1 MWGGFDL
8 SSSDLT
14 SYALAGLGIYLVG
27 LSKAGFGGG
36 LGILTTPLAVIAFAR
51 MEKTPVFAIGVVL
64 PLLCVADLFSIYYY
78 RGKARRENLKFLLS
92 GVVLGTVIG
101 LMLIDKFSPRQ
112 MNVAIGIICIAFV
125 CFQLVKEKIFAAEGT
140 FAPNHAI
147 GFPCGVGAGVT
158 STFANGAGPLVAMFL
173 IPQKLP
179 KEVYVAT
186 TALVFAW
193 INWIKVMF
201 FVPARI
207 ITWETVQASA
217 ALLVFVPLGVWTG
230 LWLNKIIPERL
241 FVKFVYAFTFLTGVQ
256 LLWK

>member
-1 MWGGFDL
+1 MFNSFDPA
-8 SSSDLT
+8 SF
-14 SYALAGLGIYLVG
+14 AIAGLGIYLVG

-36 LGILTTPLAVIAFAR
+36 LGILTTPLAVIAFNR
-51 MEKTPVFAIGVVL
+51 LHKEPVFAIGVVL
-64 PLLCVADLFSIYYY
+64 PLLCAADLFSIYYY
-78 RGKARRENLKFLLS
+78 RGKARRQNLKFLLP
-92 GVVLGTVIG
+92 GVVVGTIIG
-101 LMLIDKFSPRQ
+101 LFLIDKFSSRQ

-125 CFQLVKEKIFAAEGT
+125 FFQLTKEKIFAAEGT

-147 GFPCGVGAGVT
+147 GIPCGIGAGIT

-173 IPQKLP
+173 IPQKLS

-193 INWIKVMF
+193 INWIKVIF
-201 FVPARI
+201 FIPARI
-207 ITWETVQASA
+207 ITWETLQASL

-230 LWLNKIIPERL
+230 LWLNRLIPERL
-241 FVKFVYAFTFLTGVQ
+241 FVKFVYAFTFLTGLQ

>member
-1 MWGGFDL
+1 VFNGFDPI
-8 SSSDLT
+8 T
-14 SYALAGLGIYLVG
+14 FAIAGLGIYLVG

-36 LGILTTPLAVIAFAR
+36 LGILTTPLAVIAFSR
-51 MEKTPVFAIGVVL
+51 MHKTPVFAIGVVL
-64 PLLCVADLFSIYYY
+64 PLLCAADLFSIYYY
-78 RGKARRENLKFLLS
+78 RGKARRQNLKFLLP
-92 GVVLGTVIG
+92 GVVVGTIIG
-101 LMLIDKFSPRQ
+101 LLLIDKFSPRQ
-112 MNVAIGIICIAFV
+112 MNIAIGIICIAFV
-125 CFQLVKEKIFAAEGT
+125 LFQLAKEKIFAAEGT
-140 FAPNHAI
+140 FAPNHTI
-147 GFPCGVGAGVT
+147 GIPCGIGAGIT

-193 INWIKVMF
+193 INWIKVIF

-207 ITWETVQASA
+207 ITWETLQASL

-230 LWLNKIIPERL
+230 LWLNRLIPERL
-241 FVKFVYAFTFLTGVQ
+241 FVKFVYAFTFLTGLQ

>member
-1 MWGGFDL
+1 MFNTFDPA
-8 SSSDLT
+8 T
-14 SYALAGLGIYLVG
+14 FAIAGLGIFLVG

-36 LGILTTPLAVIAFAR
+36 LGILTTPLAVIAFNR
-51 MEKTPVFAIGVVL
+51 LHKEPVFAIGVVL
-64 PLLCVADLFSIYYY
+64 PLLCAADLFSIYYY
-78 RGKARRENLKFLLS
+78 RGKARRQNLKFLLP
-92 GVVLGTVIG
+92 GVVVGTIIG
-101 LMLIDKFSPRQ
+101 LLLIDKFSARQ
-112 MNVAIGIICIAFV
+112 MNIAIGIICIAFV
-125 CFQLVKEKIFAAEGT
+125 LFQLAKEKIFAAEGT

-147 GFPCGVGAGVT
+147 GIPCGIGAGIT

-193 INWIKVMF
+193 INWIKVIF
-201 FVPARI
+201 FIPARI
-207 ITWETVQASA
+207 ITWETLQASL

-230 LWLNKIIPERL
+230 LWLNRLIPERL
-241 FVKFVYAFTFLTGVQ
+241 FVKFVYAFTFLTGLQ